1 MSELNKEQR
10 RHNVEQARAN
20 QRIEG
25 LHPTPRLLK
34 DEDDYIEGR
43 RTIDEIIADWK
54 RDNPAHEG

>member
-25 LHPTPRLLK
+25 LHPTPQML
-34 DEDDYIEGR
+34 DDDQDYIEGR
-43 RTIDEIIADWK
+43 RTNREIIEDIK
-54 RDNPAHEG
+54 KEYRNER